1 MRSTNREITATGTAI
16 DKVVVRLNAPAKC
29 MFEI

>member
-16 DKVVVRLNAPAKC
+16 DSVVVRLKVPAECGYTK
-29 MFEI
+29 